1 MARSFIHSLLAAAV
15 AAVVGGAVMA
25 QEPLK
30 EAVQLLRFGKQDEAK
45 AKLREIL
52 TADPSNADALAM
64 YQSVEQDEYLML
76 LSEKDD
82 EIRKIAMTILERAK
96 VERRERSRDDAAIR
110 DLVGQA
116 LSPDSEFAARRTALN
131 ALVAKHGEFA
141 VPALLESLGNA
152 DDSPRQILA
161 IYALSELHGAAV
173 LPLIEALKSSKEL
186 VVQNA
191 AAALAQIG
199 DDRAIPAMAHLAGD
213 ARVGI
218 ASIAQRFLAKKGVA
232 KPAGGAAE
240 LLVRQ
245 ARNYLKGI
253 VPPGGHSDV
262 VWHLVDEKLVAMDV
276 APVLYPAELAKS
288 CAADAVAIAPQS
300 VEAATA
306 LAAANLAQANLI
318 SKSGDESLKALEPVV
333 ADLHIAALAT
343 GLPALRAALDLGI
356 QDGMAPV
363 ALGSI
368 AALASAESSD
378 TVGQS
383 SLVKALDSTDK
394 RVQYAAAAA
403 LVQATGG
410 VNLPAQDKVVAVL
423 AEAVA
428 EEHVRTI
435 HVIDPSQDTR
445 VAVVAASSVRGN
457 AVARDASAVSGLG
470 ALLKSPQV
478 DVVVLNEVLPDAM
491 PEVVIG
497 NLKKDSRFANTKV
510 VVIARDVEAA
520 KTRFGDSIH
529 GAVQAPLGGE
539 ALIAEVNRVLDG
551 VASAGGERAEA
562 FAKAASESLL
572 ALAAK
577 KAKIDSAVDSLAK
590 QLNRGDAVAVPAA
603 RALGHSGTAA
613 QFDALLA
620 ALKGGSAEVKKAAA
634 EALGGIMA
642 RGAACTPEVFEGL
655 LGAVAADAEV
665 GLRTAAAVA
674 LGKAKLE
681 PAKAAELHHKLMKVA
696 AAGGEAPKAEG

>member
-82 EIRKIAMTILERAK
+82 EIRKIAMAILERAK

-110 DLVGQA
+110 ELVGQA
-116 LSPDSEFAARRTALN
+116 LSPDSDFAARRTALN
-131 ALVAKHGEFA
+131 ALVGKHGEFS
-141 VPALLESLGNA
+141 VPVLLEKLGDA

-199 DDRAIPAMAHLAGD
+199 DDRAIPAMARLAD
-213 ARVGI
+213 DPRAGI
-218 ASIAQRFLAKKGVA
+218 AAIAQRFLAKKGA
-232 KPAGGAAE
+232 KGSAAD

-245 ARNYLKGI
+245 ARTYLKGI
-253 VPPGGHSDV
+253 VPAGGYSDV
-262 VWHLVDEKLVAMDV
+262 VWHLVEEKLVPTDV

-288 CAADAVAIAPQS
+288 CAADAVAVAPQS

-318 SKSGDESLKALEPVV
+318 AKSGDESLKALEPVV

-343 GLPALRAALDLGI
+343 GLPALRAALDLGV

-368 AALASAESSD
+368 DALASVESAD

-383 SLVKALDSTDK
+383 SLVKALESTDK

-428 EEHVRTI
+428 EEQVRTI

-520 KTRFGDSIH
+520 KTRFGSAID
-529 GAVQAPLGGE
+529 GAVQAPLSGE
-539 ALIAEVNRVLDG
+539 ALVAEVNRVLDG
-551 VASAGGERAEA
+551 VASPSGQRAEA

-572 ALAAK
+572 TLSAK
-577 KAKIDSAVDSLAK
+577 KARIDGAIDSLAK
-590 QLNRGDAVAVPAA
+590 QLSRGDAVAVPAA
-603 RALGHSGTAA
+603 RALGHSGSAA
-613 QFDALLA
+613 QFEALVA

-634 EALGGIMA
+634 EALGGILA
-642 RGAACTPEVFEGL
+642 RGAACTPEVFEAL
-655 LGAVAADAEV
+655 LGALAADAEV
-665 GLRTAAAVA
+665 SLRTAAAVA